1 MFLLSEQPLAI
12 REHVNQL
19 SNPRAGACVTFEGW
33 VRNHNEGR
41 KVLWLEYEAYKQMA
55 VDEGRKILEQALQKF
70 DVLKVISVHRTGKL
84 NIGDIAVWV
93 GVNACHRKPAFEAC
107 EMIINEIKLRVPI
120 WKKEHYA
127 DGDADWVLCKNCTM
141 SLYSSI
147 S

>member
-12 REHVNQL
+12 REHIDQL
-19 SNPRAGACVTFEGW
+19 SNPQAGACVTFEGW

-41 KVLWLEYEAYKQMA
+41 KVLWLEYEAYKKMA
-55 VDEGRKILEQALQKF
+55 IEEGRKILEQALEKF
-70 DVLKVISVHRTGKL
+70 DILEVLGVHRIGKL
-84 NIGDIAVWV
+84 KIGDIAVWI

-127 DGDADWVLCKNCTM
+127 DGDAGWILCKSCCST
-141 SLYSSI
+141 L
-147 S
+147 